1 MAALAPM
8 PSASVRTTVIANP
21 GVRMSAKNAT
31 LRSRRNDIFLPP
43 SVTKIKISPGT
54 PPRTPALPSDAQH
67 GANVLQASGWDCAC
81 TLVIDDNDAFRG
93 DCAFRHLESRR
104 DRAIGEQSFS
114 TAQRYRK
121 YLQPERIDQIMLEER
136 LNEICASINVQIW
149 PFLLLN
155 FGDFFRNISV

>member
-1 MAALAPM
+1 MRLGTQRLHVPNNWLRPEQSRNRKPGTTGCSLRITGENASPR
-8 PSASVRTTVIANP
+8 SVRSGRPT
-21 GVRMSAKNAT
+21 
-31 LRSRRNDIFLPP
+31 RRERLY
-43 SVTKIKISPGT
+43 T
-54 PPRTPALPSDAQH
+54 P
-67 GANVLQASGWDCAC
+67 GWDCAC

-104 DRAIGEQSFS
+104 DRAIGKQAFS
-114 TAQRYRK
+114 TTQRNRK

-136 LNEICASINVQIW
+136 LNEICASINVQIR